1 MTKAEQLRHWI
12 TTEMTYDKPYLIKGE
27 AVQAE
32 IKRLVEDRFGWP
44 KFFLQ
49 LSKDLL
55 SFTKHS
61 ITISKSKSI

>member
-1 MTKAEQLRHWI
+1 MSKTERLKHWATKQ
-12 TTEMTYDKPYLIKGE
+12 MQPDKQYLIKSKEMQGIVKE
-27 AVQAE
+27 L
-32 IKRLVEDRFGWP
+32 IICNFGWP

>member
-1 MTKAEQLRHWI
+1 MTRAEQLRNWI

-32 IKRLVEDRFGWP
+32 IKRLVADGFGWP
-44 KFFLQ
+44 RFFLQ

-61 ITISKSKSI
+61 VTIRKTKSI